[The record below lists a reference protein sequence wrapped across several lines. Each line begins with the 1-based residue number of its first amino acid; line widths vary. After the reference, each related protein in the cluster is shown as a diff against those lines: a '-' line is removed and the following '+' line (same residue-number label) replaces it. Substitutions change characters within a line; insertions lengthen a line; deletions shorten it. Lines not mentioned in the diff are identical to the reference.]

1 MEHVLATLFEVPSEA
16 YQAFVELK
24 AFPQNDD
31 TRIAQAAL
39 VKKENGVITP
49 VDAFDPLQKVGD
61 DTITGTLIGSVLGI
75 LGGPLGML
83 FGAGIGAWVGSTGST
98 DQALAQATLVET
110 VAAKLNDGAAGSVL
124 RPVQV
129 AGGALGR
136 IHHPAADGGR
146 TGGAG

>member
-1 MEHVLATLFEVPSEA
+1 M
-16 YQAFVELK
+16 
-24 AFPQNDD
+24 
-31 TRIAQAAL
+31 
-39 VKKENGVITP
+39 KKENGVITP

-110 VAAKLNDGAAGSVL
+110 VAAKLNDGDVAIIAL
-124 RPVQV
+124 VQE
-129 AGGALGR
+129 
-136 IHHPAADGGR
+136 
-146 TGGAG
+146 